1 MKLGHLFWAASLF
14 LLIGDSGPV
23 TAARSAT
30 PLHSAPQPPPGVP
43 TRGAE
48 VYGTKCG
55 ACHSL
60 DANRIG
66 PKHRNLFGRKA
77 GSIADFHY
85 TSALKQS
92 GIVWNAQTLDRWL
105 QNPVAMVPG
114 TAMGI
119 RLTSAQD
126 RADVIAYL
134 RQNSR

>member
-1 MKLGHLFWAASLF
+1 MKLNYLFWAAA
-14 LLIGDSGPV
+14 LLLASESVPV
-23 TAARSAT
+23 TAARLAT
-30 PLHSAPQPPPGVP
+30 PLPSAQQPPPGVP

-48 VYGTKCG
+48 IYETKCG

-66 PKHRNLFGRKA
+66 PNHRNLFGRKA

-85 TSALKQS
+85 TNALKQS

>member
-1 MKLGHLFWAASLF
+1 
-14 LLIGDSGPV
+14 
-23 TAARSAT
+23 
-30 PLHSAPQPPPGVP
+30 
-43 TRGAE
+43 
-48 VYGTKCG
+48 
-55 ACHSL
+55 L

>member
-1 MKLGHLFWAASLF
+1 MKLKYLLWAAALSF
-14 LLIGDSGPV
+14 LGESVPT
-23 TAARSAT
+23 TAARLAA
-30 PLHSAPQPPPGVP
+30 PLHSAPQPPLGRP

-48 VYGTKCG
+48 IYETKCG

-119 RLTSAQD
+119 RLTSAPD

>member
-1 MKLGHLFWAASLF
+1 MKLNYLFWAAAI
-14 LLIGDSGPV
+14 LLAGESVPV
-23 TAARSAT
+23 TAVRSAA

-48 VYGTKCG
+48 IYETKCG

-85 TSALKQS
+85 TNALKQS